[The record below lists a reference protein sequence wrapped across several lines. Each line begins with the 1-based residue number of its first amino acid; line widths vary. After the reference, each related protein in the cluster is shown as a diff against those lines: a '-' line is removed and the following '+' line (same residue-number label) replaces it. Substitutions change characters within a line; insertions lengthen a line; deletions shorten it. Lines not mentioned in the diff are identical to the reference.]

1 MTQIKINT
9 ALGGHAAGATIE
21 VTVKSAEL
29 LIESGHA
36 EPVEAKAKAPRA
48 QAKKP
53 AEKAVEKP
61 VDNEVG
67 GTPPT
72 PSSPTAG

>member
-1 MTQIKINT
+1 MTQVKINT

-21 VTVKSAEL
+21 VTPKSAAH
-29 LIESGHA
+29 LIENGHA
-36 EPVEAKAKAPRA
+36 EPVEAKVKPPRA

-53 AEKAVEKP
+53 AEKAGEKP

-67 GTPPT
+67 GTSPT

>member
-21 VTVKSAEL
+21 VTAKSAEL

-36 EPVEAKAKAPRA
+36 ETVEAESKAPRA
-48 QAKKP
+48 RPK
-53 AEKAVEKP
+53 KAVDNP
-61 VDNEVG
+61 VDNRG
-67 GTPPT
+67 GGDSPT
-72 PSSPTAG
+72 PISLTAG